1 MKWLVPVT
9 VLLLRPRIVDSILA
23 ADNLPSCVWGEP
35 TDVGT
40 AGILLPPFP
49 PFLNWS
55 LIFRT
60 YFDGFED
67 ADTVGY
73 SRVVYD

>member
-1 MKWLVPVT
+1 MKWLLPVT
-9 VLLLRPRIVDSILA
+9 VLLLHSRIIHSTLA
-23 ADNLPSCVWGEP
+23 EDNPPDCVWGEP

-40 AGILLPPFP
+40 TGIPPFFP
-49 PFLNWS
+49 VMNRG
-55 LIFRT
+55 LIFRA

-73 SRVVYD
+73 SRVFYD